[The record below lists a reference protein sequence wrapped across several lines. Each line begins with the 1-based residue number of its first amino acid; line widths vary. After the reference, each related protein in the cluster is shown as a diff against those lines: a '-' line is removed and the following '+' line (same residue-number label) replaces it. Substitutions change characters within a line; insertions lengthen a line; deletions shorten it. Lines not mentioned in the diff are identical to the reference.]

1 MQANNLS
8 MIEQQQ
14 QQQTSSFYS
23 NQYQGILGKEI
34 AKKVGVTSLYQ

>member
-8 MIEQQQ
+8 TIEQ
-14 QQQTSSFYS
+14 QQQTSSFYN